1 MKKTPLARGT
11 KTLKRSGF
19 KRKATPVLKNVSKGV
34 KCPVKRKKKSPLQKL
49 KAQLWELCKNI
60 TRKQYGN
67 TCYTCNKGGLEK
79 GNWQTGHFI
88 SSSICSTELR
98 YDLQNLR
105 PQCYNCNINKS
116 GNWLAYEQH
125 LIRDNVDVTLLKQ
138 KNEKTKNLMYRE
150 EWYEQKIEEYQAY
163 FDSL

>member
-1 MKKTPLARGT
+1 MKRTPLAKGS

-19 KRKATPVLKNVSKGV
+19 KRKVTLPTLKRTTGAN
-34 KCPVKRKKKSPLQKL
+34 CPKKRKVKSPLQKL

-67 TCYTCNKGGLEK
+67 ICYTCNKGGLGK

-125 LIRDNVDVTLLKQ
+125 LIKDGVDIDILKQ

-150 EWYEQKIEEYQAY
+150 EWYEQKIKAYQAI
-163 FDSL
+163 LGTI